1 SLPSETLKCG
11 LFEGKQPSDAA
22 EMGRFKDIYPMA
34 HRLNVPLQVF
44 SGETTLSLRIDL
56 GPQSEGIL
64 RL

>member
-1 SLPSETLKCG
+1 MSHETRNFSVFGQGQGSLPSETLKCG

-44 SGETTLSLRIDL
+44 SGET
-56 GPQSEGIL
+56 
-64 RL
+64 